1 LEKTIIT
8 DIELS
13 LETKS
18 IKKLVWEYALPAI
31 IGTITT
37 ALHSIIDRM
46 FIGHGVSALAISGLG
61 ITFPVMILTSSVG
74 LLVGA
79 GATSRIS
86 LALGEKNKERAE
98 QILGNS
104 LLLLIV
110 LNIIVTAVFLLYL
123 KPILMA
129 FGASELTYPYARDYL
144 QIIIPGNIFVSMCFS
159 FNNMMRVS
167 GYPKKA
173 MYTMFI
179 GAVCN
184 VILTPLFI
192 FGFGMGIR
200 GTAVSTVIAMFVGLI
215 FVMYHF
221 VQPDSLIRLKM
232 KYIRFNWTIII
243 AIVSIGLSPF
253 LMQAAATLVAILM
266 NTQLMKYGDELA
278 VGAFSIYNSLAMVVV
293 MVAVG
298 LNQGMQPIIGYNYGA
313 KKYDRVKATLFY
325 GMKMATIITSIGFIL
340 GMFLPQFLA
349 YLFTT
354 DPHLI
359 GITER
364 GTRIAMLAFPVIG
377 FQIVASSYFQSIG
390 QAKKSIILT
399 LIRQILFLI
408 PALWILPNFFGLD
421 GVWVANPVSDFVAAM
436 VSIGFL
442 IHQSKALNKLID
454 ESKL

>member
-1 LEKTIIT
+1 
-8 DIELS
+8 
-13 LETKS
+13 
-18 IKKLVWEYALPAI
+18 
-31 IGTITT
+31 
-37 ALHSIIDRM
+37 
-46 FIGHGVSALAISGLG
+46 
-61 ITFPVMILTSSVG
+61 
-74 LLVGA
+74 
-79 GATSRIS
+79 
-86 LALGEKNKERAE
+86 LGEKNKERAE

-144 QIIIPGNIFVSMCFS
+144 QIIIPGHIFVSMCFS

-359 GITER
+359 SITER